1 MVVCS
6 GRCFGGTM
14 LGLGAC
20 MGLRTLGRVNLGK
33 IWVPKNQ
40 QIKRFFKTV
49 EKIDHIQY
57 AVPNDTGLCFKSIS
71 NRPLKLTDCY

>member
-1 MVVCS
+1 
-6 GRCFGGTM
+6 M

-20 MGLRTLGRVNLGK
+20 MGLRALGRVNLGK

-40 QIKRFFKTV
+40 QIKGFFKTV
-49 EKIDHIQY
+49 DKNGQIQY

>member
-20 MGLRTLGRVNLGK
+20 MGLRALGPVNLGK
-33 IWVPKNQ
+33 IL
-40 QIKRFFKTV
+40 
-49 EKIDHIQY
+49 DAY
-57 AVPNDTGLCFKSIS
+57 KSNS
-71 NRPLKLTDCY
+71 LNSFLKLS